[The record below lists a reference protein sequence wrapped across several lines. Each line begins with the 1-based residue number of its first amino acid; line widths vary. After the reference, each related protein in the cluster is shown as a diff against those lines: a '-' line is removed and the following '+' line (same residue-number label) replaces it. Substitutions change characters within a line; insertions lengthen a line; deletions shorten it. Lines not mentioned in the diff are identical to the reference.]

1 MRLFVGFSLFT
12 CILPSLLLTSTS
24 LHAQIDRAEIN
35 GTVTDRTG
43 AVVSGASVS
52 LANSETGSTRKAA
65 SNDNG
70 IFVLSSLPIGH
81 YAITVTKSGFSA
93 ARVDGI
99 ELNSGVT
106 RTINTRLEVES
117 ASQTATVTAEV
128 GGDILD
134 KNDATV
140 GGTVQSE
147 QISRIPLNG
156 RNIATLELLAPGVID
171 TGTGQ
176 QATIHIAGQGIDDN
190 NYRFDGVDASGG
202 IRQALKSGLRLQF
215 STEAV
220 AEFKVDAG
228 AYTADTGGSAGGQV
242 SLISKSG
249 TNNFHGAVFDYL
261 RNKYFDATP
270 LFSGANHP
278 NFHLNQ
284 FGGNIGGPIIRDRT
298 FFFANYEGFRQTLG
312 GIPAVGIVPSAAYR
326 AQVIAAQ
333 PSLAPFINAYPTSST
348 VSATDPN
355 QALYT
360 SIVPSPNQENSGV
373 IRVDHHLGARD
384 STYGRYSIDD
394 GLATSSLNNAGQAVT
409 IGSRVQNF
417 VLEELHIFNP
427 TLLNEAEFGFNRN
440 TYLQNQNT
448 GLPYNF
454 SIAGFTSIAE
464 TYSKAQVP
472 TTFSVNDTVTLI
484 RGQHTI
490 KTGIDIRRVYL
501 NEANSTDGT
510 LSFTAQPGLSA
521 EQAVLANHLN
531 TIQVTAPLND
541 RGLRKT
547 QYAAYVQDQWKATPN
562 LTLNYGLRYNYFSPF
577 VEGHNNED
585 PFDFASCG
593 GYCGIGAEFYFRN
606 FLSFDP
612 RVSLAYSPESLDGNT
627 VFRAGFGIYHGEIQ
641 LGDEESPVVNTE
653 PSTTLT
659 SSATRFFSYPSALA
673 FIPTTGLATTPRSLA
688 RHHPDSYTTQYTASI
703 QQALNSQTTF
713 TATYL
718 GIKGTHLFRRTQTN
732 LIDPI
737 AGVRPYAALYPS
749 QIDTKQM
756 EGMSIFHA
764 LQLNFNRRFLNGLL
778 LSGNYMFSHALD
790 DNSVGAG
797 ESASAE
803 NVNNFRAD
811 YANSTFDVRH
821 SANASIVYDLPFG
834 RGRRF
839 INSAPFVVE
848 EIAGGWSVDSL
859 LAVRSG
865 LPVDITISR
874 SSSALPDGNNV
885 NQRPDRVPG
894 VPLYNGRGIKTWLN
908 PAAFAVPLP
917 GTWGNLG
924 RNAAVG
930 PNLWQDDSAIE
941 KHFRITERYQ
951 AIFRAEAFNLFN
963 RAQYG
968 QPNASLSTGTAP
980 TGSPAGARPTLSV
993 PSTFGQITS
1002 PINTAGLVGTGTQRV
1017 LEFALRI
1024 TY

>member
-1 MRLFVGFSLFT
+1 MKSRVYRVLLVPAA
-12 CILPSLLLTSTS
+12 ISLLFFPAL

-35 GTVTDRTG
+35 GTVTDTTG
-43 AVVSGASVS
+43 AIIPGAAIGLRQLETAATRTALSGD
-52 LANSETGSTRKAA
+52 TGT
-65 SNDNG
+65 
-70 IFVLSSLPIGH
+70 FVLSSLPIGH
-81 YAITVTKSGFSA
+81 YTLTVSKPGFSDQQIPD
-93 ARVDGI
+93 V

-106 RTINTRLEVES
+106 RTINARMQVAGAAQTISVE
-117 ASQTATVTAEV
+117 TDL
-128 GGDILD
+128 GPDNLD
-134 KNDATV
+134 KNDATF
-140 GGTVQSE
+140 GGTIQSA

-156 RNIATLELLAPGVID
+156 RNIATLELLAPGAID

-176 QATIHIAGQGIDDN
+176 QSTIHIAGQGIDDN
-190 NYRFDGVDASGG
+190 NYRFDGVDAAGG
-202 IRQALKSGLRLQF
+202 IREALKSGLRLQF

-220 AEFKVDAG
+220 AEFKVDSG

-249 TNNFHGAVFDYL
+249 TNNFHGAVFEYL
-261 RNKYFDATP
+261 RNKYFDALP
-270 LFSGANHP
+270 LIQSTSHP

-284 FGGNIGGPIIRDRT
+284 FGANLGGPIVHNRT
-298 FFFANYEGFRQTLG
+298 FFFANYEGFRQSLG

-326 AQVIAAQ
+326 AQIIAAQ

-360 SIVPSPNQENSGV
+360 SIVPSPSHENSGV
-373 IRVDHHLGARD
+373 IRVDHRLGARD
-384 STYGRYSIDD
+384 STYGRYDIDD
-394 GLATSSLNNAGQAVT
+394 GLATSSLNNAGEAITV
-409 IGSRVQNF
+409 GSRVQNL
-417 VLEELHIFNP
+417 VLEELHTFGP

-440 TYLQNQNT
+440 TYLQIQTT
-448 GLPYNF
+448 GLPYNI
-454 SIAGFTSIAE
+454 SIAGFTSLAE

-472 TTFSVNDTVTLI
+472 TTFSVNDTLTII
-484 RGQHTI
+484 RGRHTI
-490 KTGIDIRRVYL
+490 KTGVDIRRVHI
-501 NEANSTDGT
+501 NETNSTDGT

-531 TIQVTAPLND
+531 SIQVTAPLTT

-547 QYAAYVQDQWKATPN
+547 QYGAYVQDQWKFTPD

-577 VEGHNNED
+577 VEAHGNDD

-593 GYCGIGAEFYFRN
+593 GYCGVGADFYFRN
-606 FLSFDP
+606 FKDFDP
-612 RVSLAYSPESLDGNT
+612 RVSVAWSPQALHGNT

-641 LGDEESPVVNTE
+641 LGDEDSPVVNTE

-659 SSATRFFSYPSALA
+659 SSATRFFSYPSAIAL
-673 FIPTTGLATTPRSLA
+673 IPTTGLATTPRSLT
-688 RHHPDSYTTQYTASI
+688 RYHTDSYTTQYTASV
-703 QQALNSQTTF
+703 QQALGSQTTL

-718 GIKGTHLFRRTQTN
+718 GIKGTHLFRRTETN
-732 LIDPI
+732 LIDP
-737 AGVRPYAALYPS
+737 ATGVRPYAALYPS
-749 QIDTKQM
+749 QIDTKSMQ
-756 EGMSIFHA
+756 GMSIFHA
-764 LQLNFNRRFLNGLL
+764 LQFNLNRRFSNGFL

-790 DNSVGAG
+790 DDTVGSG

-803 NVNNFRAD
+803 NVSCFRCD
-811 YANSTFDVRH
+811 YANSSFDVRH

-834 RGRRF
+834 RNRQFLNHG
-839 INSAPFVVE
+839 NLLVE
-848 EIAGGWSVDSL
+848 ELAGGWSVDSL
-859 LAVRSG
+859 FAVRSG

-874 SSSALPDGNNV
+874 SSSALPDGNNI

-894 VPLYNGRGIKTWLN
+894 VSIYNGKGIKNWLN
-908 PAAFAVPLP
+908 PAAFQVPLP

-924 RNAAVG
+924 RNAAAG
-930 PNLWQDDSAIE
+930 PNLWQDDAAVE
-941 KHFRITERYQ
+941 KHFRVNDRNQ
-951 AIFRAEAFNLFN
+951 VIFRAEAFNLFN

-968 QPNASLSTGTAP
+968 QPNSTLSTGTIPA
-980 TGSPAGARPTLSV
+980 GSPAGTRPNLSV
-993 PSTFGQITS
+993 PATFGQITS